1 MTTDVFMSMLSHSG
15 DTGGVSGFQNRR
27 LPPIKEKF
35 KNISQLLTKKDSNPI
50 VQRAHSLI
58 GPLDAH
64 PFIADKTFGRQDSKL
79 SGNPDLSIVSPN
91 NIMTGPRKIN
101 PQMTRSLFHS
111 SMSAKSSFDL
121 QPGKKLDGL

>member
-1 MTTDVFMSMLSHSG
+1 MTTEVFMSMLSHSG

-35 KNISQLLTKKDSNPI
+35 TKISQLLTKNDSTPL

-58 GPLDAH
+58 GQIDANQ
-64 PFIADKTFGRQDSKL
+64 FIADKTFGRQDSKL
-79 SGNPDLSIVSPN
+79 SANPDFSIVSPN

-101 PQMTRSLFHS
+101 PQLTRSLFHNS
-111 SMSAKSSFDL
+111 ASAKSSFEL
-121 QPGKKLDGL
+121 QPGKKLGG